1 MPNVLVFSAIVPK
14 KLVLMAPTVASM
26 VEAGT
31 MLEVEL
37 RASMT
42 AAMAAVVL
50 SVYMAFL
57 VLSVYAM

>member
-1 MPNVLVFSAIVPK
+1 
-14 KLVLMAPTVASM
+14 VASM

-42 AAMAAVVL
+42 AAMVAVLCV
-50 SVYMAFL
+50 V
-57 VLSVYAM
+57 V